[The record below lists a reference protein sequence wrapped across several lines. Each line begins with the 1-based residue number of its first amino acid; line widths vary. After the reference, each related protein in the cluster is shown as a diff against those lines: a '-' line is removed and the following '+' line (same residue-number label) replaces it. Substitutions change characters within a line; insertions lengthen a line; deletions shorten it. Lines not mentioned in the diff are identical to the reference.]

1 MIKKIS
7 YFIKA
12 LLTLIVCFN
21 SFSYAQ
27 DVIKIDG
34 KELKGKYVSVD
45 FKKNRF
51 KFIYEGRDAPIELP
65 IDNNRLDYIKLENG
79 KYIFKNPKI
88 IAAEKQEEAKQKAIE
103 EERLAKKEE
112 LLAKKEQ
119 ERIRAEIKAKCDE
132 RKNIKVGLIPFQDD
146 SFGVS
151 TWVADT
157 LMGMCYDVDVSMV
170 NTISWFENKNIN
182 IRDINDYHMFN
193 AQKELDYDI
202 IVFGYVY
209 TKKDAIITG
218 HTPFTGI
225 YVTAF
230 YLDKSGVRDYI
241 YDRKRVMGFY

>member
-1 MIKKIS
+1 M
-7 YFIKA
+7 
-12 LLTLIVCFN
+12 IVCLN

-45 FKKNRF
+45 FQKNRF
-51 KFIYEGRDAPIELP
+51 KFIYEGRDTPIELP

-88 IAAEKQEEAKQKAIE
+88 IAAEEEL
-103 EERLAKKEE
+103 LAKKEE

-119 ERIRAEIKAKCDE
+119 ERIRAEIKSKCDE
-132 RKNIKVGLIPFQDD
+132 RKNIRVGLIPFQDD

-182 IRDINDYHMFN
+182 IRDINDYHISN

-218 HTPFTGI
+218 YTPFTGI

-230 YLDKSGVRDYI
+230 YLDKNGVRDYI

>member
-1 MIKKIS
+1 MIKKTS

-12 LLTLIVCFN
+12 LLTLIVCLN

-45 FKKNRF
+45 FQKNRF
-51 KFIYEGRDAPIELP
+51 KFIYEGRDTPIELP

-88 IAAEKQEEAKQKAIE
+88 IAAEEEL
-103 EERLAKKEE
+103 LAKKEE

-119 ERIRAEIKAKCDE
+119 ERIRAEIKSKCDE
-132 RKNIKVGLIPFQDD
+132 RKNIRVGLIPFQDD
-146 SFGVS
+146 SYGVS

-170 NTISWFENKNIN
+170 NIISWFEKKNIN
-182 IRDINDYHMFN
+182 IRDINDYHIFN
-193 AQKELDYDI
+193 AQKEMDYDI